1 MILIRNDS
9 ELAKMTKETLIP
21 GIAGSVAGTK
31 EAREVRDRLANLGV
45 EQEVVPIGEMAV
57 YL

>member
-1 MILIRNDS
+1 
-9 ELAKMTKETLIP
+9 MTKETLIP